1 MAHEMTTQQGALQ
14 PNLRGLL
21 VGKRATTLIGD
32 LLERGINV
40 LLTPTWIAQAQK
52 AHSQQ
57 MFMTVERDVLWPMVR
72 QLMAD
77 LWAAL
82 ADDDARVWAGTA
94 LALLNEEE
102 GAGAI
107 AERVGKVL
115 KDPAATPRGHYEEGM
130 HGYFRGLQF
139 LIKSVFDVALNPQWC
154 QPIRHF
160 VFPWSTLT
168 SILETLRAHPD
179 LRQRWEDLHRF
190 YTVATGEPDCVSIHH
205 LLDLPEIQPDTVV
218 ALSRELSV
226 PKINQKMGI
235 GVQGL
240 AERFT
245 RHGLIFEHLK
255 ETFLPDV
262 TGRPIPRESVYAVV
276 NMRSLLYSFEH
287 PVDGKRLPMLL
298 DGNVE
303 GLLEALSVVRGR
315 PVEPFFDQFLMAQY
329 ELVADLPAPEVKYLA
344 PRLDPAVE
352 RLDPTLRRRLN
363 AFAANLTSLLELAIL
378 AAKQPMKV
386 VTRSVMAFTP
396 PPREARIYIEAVPR
410 PFFERLSQMGQTV
423 ADLCEEMIQKYGP
436 QRSGR
441 RYPTEAPRDFAAI
454 YRILADL
461 SEGEQFISKNSREW
475 YTVAPLVERLERDPN
490 VTADAYRHV
499 DETEGQYFLQWCTAM
514 ASFEAHVA
522 DGTPVKGGELLFVEG
537 WNDAIVPG
545 RGEPLTNSA
554 WREMLRKT
562 SLTDWKEWTPAPI
575 S

>member
-1 MAHEMTTQQGALQ
+1 MTSKMRRKQEGLQ
-14 PNLRGLL
+14 PSLRGLL
-21 VGKRATTLIGD
+21 VGKRAATLIGD
-32 LLERGINV
+32 LLDRGVNV

-52 AHSQQ
+52 AHSQR
-57 MFMTVERDVLWPMVR
+57 MFMTVERDVLWPMVK
-72 QLMAD
+72 QLMVD
-77 LWAAL
+77 LLTSL
-82 ADDDARVWAGTA
+82 ADDGARVWAGTA
-94 LALLNEEE
+94 LTLLNEEE
-102 GAGAI
+102 GAGAV
-107 AERVGKVL
+107 AERVSQVL

-139 LIKSVFDVALNPQWC
+139 LIKSVFDVRLNPLWC

-160 VFPWSTLT
+160 VFPWSVLS
-168 SILETLRAHPD
+168 SILEALCTHPD

-205 LLDLPEIQPDTVV
+205 LLDLPEVQPDTVV
-218 ALSRELSV
+218 ALSRELDV
-226 PKINQKMGI
+226 PKINQKMGS

-245 RHGLIFEHLK
+245 RHGFTFEHLK

-276 NMRSLLYSFEH
+276 NMRSLLYGFKH
-287 PVDGKRLPMLL
+287 PVNGKSLPMLL
-298 DGNVE
+298 DGQVE
-303 GLLEALSVVRGR
+303 GLLKALSAVRGQ

-329 ELVADLPAPEVKYLA
+329 ELVADLPAPEVAYLA

-352 RLDPTLRRRLN
+352 RLDPSLRRRLN

-378 AAKQPMKV
+378 SAKQPMKMV
-386 VTRSVMAFTP
+386 MRSAMAFTP
-396 PPREARIYIEAVPR
+396 PPREASIYVEAAP
-410 PFFERLSQMGQTV
+410 PAFFEHLSQMGQTV
-423 ADLCEEMIQKYGP
+423 TDLCEQMIQKYGP
-436 QRSGR
+436 RRRGR
-441 RYPTEAPRDFAAI
+441 LYPTIAPRDFAAT

-461 SEGEQFISKNSREW
+461 SEGGQFIPRNSREW
-475 YTVAPLVERLERDPN
+475 RTIAPLVEKLERDPN

-514 ASFEAHVA
+514 ASFEARA
-522 DGTPVKGGELLFVEG
+522 TDGTPVKGGELLFMEG

-545 RGEPLTNSA
+545 RQEPLTNSA
-554 WREMLRKT
+554 WREALSKT
-562 SLTDWKEWTPAPI
+562 GLTDWREWTPAPI